1 VNDKDPIAGID
12 YWPDVADWKNP
23 IPEQPSLLR
32 QALVFLLVFICL
44 QFSWQSV
51 RDNNIGHFIRGEIT
65 VKPAVMLIN
74 SLSPKIHAVAFG
86 NQILASGGGLV
97 IKLGCEGLEAL
108 FILIA
113 AFATSSLSR
122 PSMCKGIVIGTLY
135 IYVLNQARILLLFY
149 TNRADKALFHLL
161 HTTIA
166 PMVLITLV
174 GLFFYWWLMTHPSI
188 NKSPD
193 T

>member
-1 VNDKDPIAGID
+1 V
-12 YWPDVADWKNP
+12 
-23 IPEQPSLLR
+23 QPSLFR
-32 QALVFLLVFICL
+32 QALEFLLIFICL
-44 QFSWQSV
+44 QFSWLSE
-51 RDNNIGHFIRGEIT
+51 RDQEFGHFIRGNIT

-74 SLSPKIHAVAFG
+74 LLSPQIHAVAFG
-86 NQILASGGGLV
+86 NQIIAPGGGLV

-122 PSMCKGIVIGTLY
+122 STMFMGIFIGTLY
-135 IYVLNQARILLLFY
+135 IYALNQARILLLFY
-149 TNRADKALFHLL
+149 TNRVDKALFHLL

-174 GLFFYWWLMTHPSI
+174 GLFFHWWLKTHPSI
-188 NKSPD
+188 NKSSALKSCN
-193 T
+193 